1 MSKKLSELLEERF
14 NPEIADALVEVVQRA
29 YTANM
34 DCFDPQIGHDAMTF
48 GLMVHKSVR
57 YFICNLSDDCKW
69 IQVLQR
75 SPRFVFRIAD
85 FTISSYR
92 AGDSVDDDMSEI
104 FPKNRTG
111 AWLLASGNQEQ
122 MTFEFMNDGTVIPD
136 DTNCSH
142 LILGHVGNQNDGLG
156 LLFLGV
162 PSAFNEKNQ
171 ITAWSTLHQIWRKEG
186 GEDIGLV
193 LHSRPSA
200 PQPPPERPMPPTLTL
215 RQEAEDNIKDEQK

>member
-1 MSKKLSELLEERF
+1 MSTKLSELLEERF
-14 NPEIADALVEVVQRA
+14 NPEIADTLLEVVQRA

-57 YFICNLSDDCKW
+57 YFICNLSGDCHW

-75 SPRFVFRIAD
+75 SPRFVFRIGD

-92 AGDSVDDDMSEI
+92 AGDSLDADIAEA
-104 FPKNRTG
+104 FPRNRTG

-122 MTFEFMNDGTVIPD
+122 MTFEFMNDGTVIAD

-142 LILGHVGNQNDGLG
+142 LILGHVGNQIDGLG

-162 PSAFNEKNQ
+162 PSKFNEKNQ

-186 GEDIGLV
+186 GDDISLV
-193 LHSRPSA
+193 LDSGPSA
-200 PQPPPERPMPPTLTL
+200 PQPPAEHAVPPTLTL
-215 RQEAEDNIKDEQK
+215 RQATEHNIKDEHK